1 MPVKVL
7 LVDDHQI
14 VRDGIIKLLGG
25 RDDIKIV
32 GEAANGKEAIDF
44 CDRET
49 PDVILMDIAM
59 PDMNGIEASHQILKK
74 HSRCRIIIL
83 SMHADKLFVSR
94 AFAAGVSG
102 YLLKD
107 CDIDEIIEAIQSVAA
122 NQTYV
127 SPLVA
132 GTVVEGFRESIKNMP
147 TDEAEVLTDRE
158 REVLQLIAE
167 GKTSKEIASS
177 LDLSTKTIDAHR
189 QQIMDKL
196 NIHSIAGLT
205 RYALKHGII
214 S

>member
-7 LVDDHQI
+7 LVDDHKI

-25 RDDIKIV
+25 RDDIKII

-44 CDRET
+44 CDSET

-74 HSRCRIIIL
+74 HSKCRIIIL

-107 CDIDEIIEAIQSVAA
+107 CDIDEIVEAIQSVAA
-122 NQTYV
+122 HKTYV

-205 RYALKHGII
+205 RYALKHGIV